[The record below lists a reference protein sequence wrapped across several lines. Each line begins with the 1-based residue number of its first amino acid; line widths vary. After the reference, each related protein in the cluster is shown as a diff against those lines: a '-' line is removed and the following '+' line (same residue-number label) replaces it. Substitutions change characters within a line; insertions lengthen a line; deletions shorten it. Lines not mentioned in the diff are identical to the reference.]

1 MASMLDSVASA
12 QPVANQRRAQ
22 QKRATRDFQ
31 LQQAVGKAIPGQATT
46 STAQAMGGELAK
58 QAGDVQVDSAKETVQ
73 SGAQLGQADLQDR
86 SNELANRVTGLKQ
99 GLQSRNLDQE
109 QAIFEKA
116 QQLENEAF
124 SNRMQFRKDELGR
137 LEANDRQLADYAVA
151 SGLSDEKLRDYAQTA
166 QLAYQRDI
174 QLMEQASKVLQANI
188 EFESKKAEQ
197 DKDQDLLSHLAE
209 LKQAN
214 DKKIARQKAE
224 AEKNAQI
231 WSTVITIGIAAASAY
246 AKSGG

>member
-1 MASMLDSVASA
+1 MASKLEALAAA

-31 LQQAVGKAIPGQATT
+31 LQQAIGKVPTGTSSS
-46 STAQAMGGELAK
+46 STAQALGGEIAK
-58 QAGDVQVDSAKETVQ
+58 QAGTDQVADATSTVQ
-73 SGAQLGQADLQDR
+73 QGAQLGQADLQDR
-86 SNELANRVTGLKQ
+86 SSDLANRVTGLKQ
-99 GLQSRNLDQE
+99 GLQSRNMEQDQ
-109 QAIFEKA
+109 QVFAKA

-124 SNRMQFRKDELGR
+124 SARMSFKKDELGR

-151 SGLSDEKLRDYAQTA
+151 SGVSDEKLRDFAQTS

-197 DKDQDLLSHLAE
+197 DKDQDLLSHLAD
-209 LKQAN
+209 LKKAN
-214 DKKIARQKAE
+214 DEKIQRQKAE
-224 AEKNAQI
+224 ADKNAQI
-231 WSTVITIGIAAASAY
+231 WNTVLTIGVAAASAY
-246 AKSGG
+246 AGS